1 MKKIKYLVTNGCSYS
16 AGACMYTGDDE
27 EVKKNQNKNRFSKK
41 LSEKL
46 NCEEI
51 NLARPGGSND
61 RIFRTTFDWIQEN
74 KEKVKDTLFIIG
86 LTAFARVDLYDKK
99 KNRYLPAQPFYSGES
114 IKLIA
119 EDLKCSTDEI
129 WDWVNFKLNYTYDE
143 KQAIKKVKR
152 DCILLNNYVNG
163 NIIFFN
169 ALHKVDIFINDL
181 DFLTFEKIDKK
192 YNSWKEYVGMEV
204 GHPKENHHH
213 EMAEILY
220 KHIQKGYEENNT

>member
-114 IKLIA
+114 IKLH
-119 EDLKCSTDEI
+119 L
-129 WDWVNFKLNYTYDE
+129 
-143 KQAIKKVKR
+143 
-152 DCILLNNYVNG
+152 
-163 NIIFFN
+163 
-169 ALHKVDIFINDL
+169 
-181 DFLTFEKIDKK
+181 
-192 YNSWKEYVGMEV
+192 
-204 GHPKENHHH
+204 
-213 EMAEILY
+213 
-220 KHIQKGYEENNT
+220 